1 MVPTDRDLEPWAAKQ
16 VRVGP
21 LHVSMYRNVHT
32 QQTTVGPLC
41 VEVRKLEVDTV
52 RWGVWYAVRWG
63 VGVCGTL

>member
-1 MVPTDRDLEPWAAKQ
+1 
-16 VRVGP
+16 
-21 LHVSMYRNVHT
+21 MYRNVHT

-63 VGVCGTL
+63 VWYAVRWGVWYAVRWGVWDTL